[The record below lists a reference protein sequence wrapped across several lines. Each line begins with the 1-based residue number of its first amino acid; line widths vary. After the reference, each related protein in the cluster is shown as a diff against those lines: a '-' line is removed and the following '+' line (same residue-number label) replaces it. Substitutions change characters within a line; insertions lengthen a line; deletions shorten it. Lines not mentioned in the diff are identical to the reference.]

1 MIYVNAR
8 FLTQDL
14 TGVQRFAQ
22 EICLA
27 LSKIRYDVI
36 FVSPPN
42 IIHHDIASQLNVQV
56 VGKKSGHFWEQLE
69 LPAFLRKKKSPL
81 LINLCNTAPIFYRNK
96 IVTHHDIIYK
106 RYPQSYSA
114 KFRFVYNNLVPL
126 MLRHSKALITVSEFS
141 KKEISQAF
149 DYPLNNIY
157 VIYNAVSEQFKPAA
171 PVSNT
176 ERPYLL
182 AVSSPNYHKNFHGLI
197 AAFSKMANSQ
207 DVTLKIIGAANKNF
221 ADVGFSTKEAAAN
234 DNIQFLGRVSDQQL
248 VELYS
253 HARAF
258 VFPSLYEGFGIP
270 PLEAQACGCAVVS
283 SNRASLPEV
292 LLQSALYFEPENIPE
307 MQQALE
313 RIIQDEA
320 LRQTLIAEGF
330 ENVKRFDWMRSA
342 AALSEIMTRAMQ

>member
-1 MIYVNAR
+1 
-8 FLTQDL
+8 
-14 TGVQRFAQ
+14 
-22 EICLA
+22 
-27 LSKIRYDVI
+27 
-36 FVSPPN
+36 
-42 IIHHDIASQLNVQV
+42 
-56 VGKKSGHFWEQLE
+56 
-69 LPAFLRKKKSPL
+69 
-81 LINLCNTAPIFYRNK
+81 
-96 IVTHHDIIYK
+96 
-106 RYPQSYSA
+106 
-114 KFRFVYNNLVPL
+114 
-126 MLRHSKALITVSEFS
+126 
-141 KKEISQAF
+141 
-149 DYPLNNIY
+149 IY

-171 PVSNT
+171 PVSDT

-221 ADVGFSTKEAAAN
+221 ADVGFSTKEGAAN

-342 AALSEIMTRAMQ
+342 AALSEIMTRAM

>member
-1 MIYVNAR
+1 
-8 FLTQDL
+8 
-14 TGVQRFAQ
+14 
-22 EICLA
+22 
-27 LSKIRYDVI
+27 
-36 FVSPPN
+36 
-42 IIHHDIASQLNVQV
+42 
-56 VGKKSGHFWEQLE
+56 
-69 LPAFLRKKKSPL
+69 
-81 LINLCNTAPIFYRNK
+81 
-96 IVTHHDIIYK
+96 
-106 RYPQSYSA
+106 
-114 KFRFVYNNLVPL
+114 
-126 MLRHSKALITVSEFS
+126 
-141 KKEISQAF
+141 
-149 DYPLNNIY
+149 
-157 VIYNAVSEQFKPAA
+157 
-171 PVSNT
+171 PVSDT

-292 LLQSALYFEPENIPE
+292 LLQSALY
-307 MQQALE
+307 
-313 RIIQDEA
+313 
-320 LRQTLIAEGF
+320 
-330 ENVKRFDWMRSA
+330 
-342 AALSEIMTRAMQ
+342 